1 MYIVHG
7 LTRSYFTRKV
17 TGYLDYTDRP
27 WRLEPCPPGDHLG
40 AQAAGWTG
48 GIPVVTEPDDA
59 LMWDSTTIIEHLDL
73 RTDADRRILPDDPT
87 MRFLAHLLD
96 DFSDEWFY
104 RPAVGS
110 RWNYEGNTEAAGLAD
125 HRGTLDDRWVPW
137 WADAAQRRRHDAG
150 QLRQAR
156 RARRHDRRL
165 DE

>member
-48 GIPVVTEPDDA
+48 GIPVVTEPDGA
-59 LMWDSTTIIEHLDL
+59 FMWDSTTIIEHLDL

-110 RWNYEGNTEAAGLAD
+110 RWNYEGNTEAAGWQITEELSTIVGFPGGLMRPNVVA
-125 HRGTLDDRWVPW
+125 TM
-137 WADAAQRRRHDAG
+137 
-150 QLRQAR
+150 
-156 RARRHDRRL
+156 RANCAKLGVLYVYWSR
-165 DE
+165 